1 MSDSRNR
8 IDVWLKLVCLFKHRA
23 DATEA
28 CKGGKVKING
38 NRVKPAASLKEG
50 DVVEFYD
57 GGDHY
62 RRVVVKEL
70 PASNVSKEVAR
81 TMYVDETP
89 AREKTDAITAI
100 FRERGAGR
108 PTKRDR
114 REIERVRGQGAGDSG
129 QE

>member
-1 MSDSRNR
+1 MERPR

-38 NRVKPAASLKEG
+38 NRVKPAAVVKEE

-62 RRVVVKEL
+62 RRVVVKQI
-70 PASNVSKEVAR
+70 PTTNVSKEAAR
-81 TMYVDETP
+81 AMYADETP
-89 AREKTDAITAI
+89 AREKIDAVTAI

-108 PTKRDR
+108 PTKKDR
-114 REIERVRGQGAGDSG
+114 RDIEKVRGQSAGDRE

>member
-1 MSDSRNR
+1 MERPIDSAQGRPR
-8 IDVWLKLVCLFKHRA
+8 IDTWLKLVCLFKHRA

-38 NRVKPAASLKEG
+38 NRVKPAAAVKEE

-62 RRVVVKEL
+62 RRVVVKQI
-70 PASNVSKEVAR
+70 PATNVSKEAAR
-81 TMYVDETP
+81 AMYADETP
-89 AREKTDAITAI
+89 ARENADVVAAI

-108 PTKRDR
+108 PTKKDR
-114 REIERVRGQGAGDSG
+114 RDIETLKAR
-129 QE
+129 

>member
-1 MSDSRNR
+1 MQSPDSAPDKLR
-8 IDVWLKLVCLFKHRA
+8 IDTWLKVVCLFKHRA

-38 NRVKPAASLKEG
+38 GRVKPAAAVKEG

-57 GGDHY
+57 GGDRY
-62 RRVVVKEL
+62 RRVIVKQI
-70 PASNVSKEVAR
+70 PAAKNVSKEVAR

-89 AREKTDAITAI
+89 ATEKVDVVTAI

-108 PTKRDR
+108 PTKKDR
-114 REIERVRGQGAGDSG
+114 REIEKIRS
-129 QE
+129 

>member
-1 MSDSRNR
+1 MDKPR
-8 IDVWLKLVCLFKHRA
+8 IDTWLKLVCLFKHRA

-38 NRVKPAASLKEG
+38 NRCKPAASVKEG

-62 RRVVVKEL
+62 RKVVIQQIPL
-70 PASNVSKEVAR
+70 TNVSKEVAR

-89 AREKTDAITAI
+89 ARENVDAITAI
-100 FRERGAGR
+100 FRERGTGR
-108 PTKRDR
+108 PTKKDR
-114 REIERVRGQGAGDSG
+114 REIERLKS
-129 QE
+129 

>member
-1 MSDSRNR
+1 MERPR
-8 IDVWLKLVCLFKHRA
+8 IDTWLKLVCLFKHRA

-38 NRVKPAASLKEG
+38 NRVKPAAAVKEE

-62 RRVVVKEL
+62 RRVVVKQI
-70 PASNVSKEVAR
+70 PATNVSKETAR

-89 AREKTDAITAI
+89 ARENADVVAAI

-108 PTKRDR
+108 PTKKDR
-114 REIERVRGQGAGDSG
+114 RDIERVRGQGAGDG
-129 QE
+129 APE

>member
-1 MSDSRNR
+1 MDRPR
-8 IDVWLKLVCLFKHRA
+8 IDTWLKLVCLFKHRV

-38 NRVKPAASLKEG
+38 LRVKPAAAVKAG
-50 DVVEFYD
+50 DLVEFYD

-62 RRVVVKEL
+62 RRVVVQAI
-70 PASNVSKEVAR
+70 PVTNVSKEVAR

-89 AREKTDAITAI
+89 AREKADVVTAI

-108 PTKRDR
+108 PTKKDR
-114 REIERVRGQGAGDSG
+114 REIETLKGR
-129 QE
+129 

>member
-1 MSDSRNR
+1 MDRPR
-8 IDVWLKLVCLFKHRA
+8 IDTWLKLVCLFKHRA

-38 NRVKPAASLKEG
+38 NRVKPAAAVKEE

-62 RRVVVKEL
+62 RRVIVKQI
-70 PASNVSKEVAR
+70 PATNVSKEAAR
-81 TMYVDETP
+81 IMYLDETP
-89 AREKTDAITAI
+89 ARENADIINAI

-108 PTKRDR
+108 PTKKDR
-114 REIERVRGQGAGDSG
+114 RDIERVRGQDAGDG
-129 QE
+129 AWE

>member
-1 MSDSRNR
+1 MERPFDSAQGRPR
-8 IDVWLKLVCLFKHRA
+8 IDTWLKLVCLFKHRA

-38 NRVKPAASLKEG
+38 NRVKPAAAVKEG
-50 DVVEFYD
+50 DVVELYD

-62 RRVVVKEL
+62 RRVIVKQI
-70 PASNVSKEVAR
+70 PRTNVSKEIAR

-89 AREKTDAITAI
+89 ARERIDVVTAI

-108 PTKRDR
+108 PTKKDR
-114 REIERVRGQGAGDSG
+114 RDIEKIRQ
-129 QE
+129 